1 MPFPTASQVHVNQ
14 PLTDLSVAYLQ
25 DANNFVSNRVF
36 PSVPVSKQSDR
47 YYTYDRG
54 DFNRDEAQVRAPGTE
69 SAGNGFNID
78 NTPTYYCDVWAFH
91 RDLPDQVVANADSV
105 LRPQRE
111 ATEYLMHKMLIRQEQ
126 EFVSTYMA
134 GGVWSYDY
142 DGVASSPGANEV
154 IQWDDYTNSDPIGDV
169 QDGRRAVM
177 LSTGKVPNVLVL
189 GRPVYDALINHP
201 DMIDRVKYGQTPGSP
216 AMVNQD
222 ALAAIFE
229 VDRVLV
235 MDAIV
240 NDADQ
245 GQTNSHSFI
254 GGNTALL
261 AYSAPSP
268 GIMTP
273 SAGYVFR
280 WNGFMGG
287 AGGDMGTAIK
297 TFRMEELESERV
309 EAQAA
314 FDMKLVSADLGAFW
328 DAIVA

>member
-1 MPFPTASQVHVNQ
+1 
-14 PLTDLSVAYLQ
+14 
-25 DANNFVSNRVF
+25 
-36 PSVPVSKQSDR
+36 
-47 YYTYDRG
+47 
-54 DFNRDEAQVRAPGTE
+54 
-69 SAGNGFNID
+69 
-78 NTPTYYCDVWAFH
+78 
-91 RDLPDQVVANADSV
+91 
-105 LRPQRE
+105 
-111 ATEYLMHKMLIRQEQ
+111 
-126 EFVSTYMA
+126 
-134 GGVWSYDY
+134 VWSYDY

-169 QDGRRAVM
+169 QDGRRSVM